1 MFGLSILAG
10 EQQYLSFFMILF
22 GGNYGCIA
30 ASMMYCSRPKHL
42 VGLHWQLDKDEEVCF
57 TLLCIVQLYY
67 LDPEPSRSKM
77 MAEMYLTTHMVDLW
91 PT

>member
-42 VGLHWQLDKDEEVCF
+42 VCLHWQLDKDEEVCF
-57 TLLCIVQLYY
+57 TY
-67 LDPEPSRSKM
+67 RS
-77 MAEMYLTTHMVDLW
+77 W
-91 PT
+91 

>member
-42 VGLHWQLDKDEEVCF
+42 VDKDEEVCF
-57 TLLCIVQLYY
+57 TY
-67 LDPEPSRSKM
+67 RS
-77 MAEMYLTTHMVDLW
+77 W
-91 PT
+91 